1 MRWSICVWMV
11 CALFSCTKQQTDV
24 SSSNTTTTFPKQVPG
39 PFGVM
44 AEGITDNYK
53 IIACKALGVT
63 YVRNEVVM
71 EDAGSD
77 VPYMDS
83 LLNNH
88 FTLVTNFNYYNS
100 SKGAM
105 PFMTDASKI
114 TNDINLILQKFH
126 PALVAVENEE
136 TNKKYHTGSA
146 QDYIKELTA
155 ATQALHQQNIKVTNG
170 GLVEDLVCLLTW
182 KDYIS
187 RGMTTEA
194 NSFAQRC
201 IPVSISNDLPD
212 LNNHSDLKE
221 RMQFADTLIQAYKN
235 ADLDYINFH
244 WYEPVLNR
252 WNATSQSST
261 VPTGVDTKAM
271 QEVMAFLNRAT
282 GKTVITNET
291 GELYNS
297 PGIVKD
303 MLQEFVTQGT
313 PYVIWY
319 SGDGHN
325 QDGAVA
331 LNNAD
336 GSLRSNGKA
345 FLQFLQNLY
354 D

>member
-1 MRWSICVWMV
+1 
-11 CALFSCTKQQTDV
+11 
-24 SSSNTTTTFPKQVPG
+24 
-39 PFGVM
+39 
-44 AEGITDNYK
+44 
-53 IIACKALGVT
+53 
-63 YVRNEVVM
+63 
-71 EDAGSD
+71 
-77 VPYMDS
+77 
-83 LLNNH
+83 
-88 FTLVTNFNYYNS
+88 
-100 SKGAM
+100 
-105 PFMTDASKI
+105 
-114 TNDINLILQKFH
+114 
-126 PALVAVENEE
+126 
-136 TNKKYHTGSA
+136 
-146 QDYIKELTA
+146 
-155 ATQALHQQNIKVTNG
+155 
-170 GLVEDLVCLLTW
+170 
-182 KDYIS
+182 
-187 RGMTTEA
+187 MTTEA

-212 LNNHSDLKE
+212 LNNHPDLKE
-221 RMQFADTLIQAYKN
+221 RMQFADTLVQAYKN

-345 FLQFLQNLY
+345 FLHFLQNLY